1 MNQTELDVNLCL
13 TERLMWELVRA
24 YPEFNECWYRLTA
37 DTCKQT
43 YPMFDLFKDWETNYR
58 PSKRNN
64 SRIELT
70 YNEFILEVKYVKDAE
85 DTNKDVFFV
94 RLEHSHHYVS
104 IVVPANIWLKTRFAI
119 LENLVNLV
127 KICESNKF

>member
-24 YPEFNECWYRLTA
+24 YPEFDECWYRLTA
-37 DTCKQT
+37 DTCKEI
-43 YPMFDLFKDWETNYR
+43 YPMFDLFKHWSTNYR

-64 SRIELT
+64 RMIALT
-70 YNEFILEVKYVKDAE
+70 HNEFRLTVEYFE
-85 DTNKDVFFV
+85 DVFQV
-94 RLEHSHHYVS
+94 ILCTGTIMLNRIS
-104 IVVPANIWLKTRFAI
+104 VPANIWLKTRFAI

-127 KICESNKF
+127 KICETYELPTHA